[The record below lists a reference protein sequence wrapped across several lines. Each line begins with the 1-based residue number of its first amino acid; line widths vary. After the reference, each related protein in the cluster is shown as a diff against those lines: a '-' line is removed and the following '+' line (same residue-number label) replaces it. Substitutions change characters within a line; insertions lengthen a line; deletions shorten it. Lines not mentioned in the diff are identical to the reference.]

1 MAGLNQVLSFSDDL
15 ARYLKACG
23 KRSILETKPL
33 QGNINIKGLR
43 LAPSTTT
50 DTLHLSKRV
59 NNIRTVLGEKR
70 GNSCL
75 RFYDGEQQV
84 GYATYYINQG
94 KRLRGDVPDEWF
106 IDSASLPKIDLTDCS
121 AKTFHETKPFMHIEE
136 FMMSDKLGMDAYV
149 QRASGKKYGTMCM
162 QRVLEHAEKLGLGSR
177 IELDAAIH
185 GSAVNP
191 AKFYAK
197 IGFNSVPSAITKDER
212 YFKIR
217 KDELLSFKRIAK
229 EACKSEEDVKFLE
242 AHVEKELKVLQQQ
255 YSRSRINGRY
265 FEEGAGGRMW
275 LEAPDVLKNYPL

>member
-1 MAGLNQVLSFSDDL
+1 MAPINQILKGSANIADDL

-23 KRSILETKPL
+23 KRSVLETKPI
-33 QGNINIKGLR
+33 QGNINIEGLR
-43 LAPSTTT
+43 YAPSVTT
-50 DTLHLSKRV
+50 DTLQLSKKV
-59 NNIRTVLGEKR
+59 NNIRAVLGEKR
-70 GNSCL
+70 GNPCL

-94 KRLRGDVPDEWF
+94 RRSRGDVPDEWF
-106 IDSASLPKIDLTDCS
+106 VDSASLPKIDLTDYS

-197 IGFNSVPSAITKDER
+197 IGFNSVPSAIAKDER

-255 YSRSRINGRY
+255 FCRVHRLMHL
-265 FEEGAGGRMW
+265 F
-275 LEAPDVLKNYPL
+275 